1 MNYGLY
7 YDYKKIGDVLII
19 LFDAT
24 LESNHEE
31 KNGNVVSLFCDDK
44 LIGINIYEIS
54 KIIKIKAKG
63 FIPLINEKILDV
75 INTILLNANLE
86 PLSFLNNSGYVVARI
101 NEVFDHPTNKSMK
114 VCKLNIGDTVELQV
128 VSNLENIRE
137 NLLCVCALPF
147 AFLPNRKQMIPYS
160 VEGVDSCGIICTP
173 KDLQIKVPDSENKAL
188 ELDETYSVGIDFW
201 KY

>member
-7 YDYKKIGDVLII
+7 YDYRKIGDVLII

-31 KNGNVVSLFCDDK
+31 KNGNVVALFHDDK
-44 LIGINIYEIS
+44 LVGINIYEIS

-63 FIPLINEKILDV
+63 FIPSINEKILDV

-86 PLSFLNNSGYVVARI
+86 PLQMIKNSGYVVARI
-101 NEVFDHPTNKSMK
+101 NEVEEHPTNKNLK
-114 VCKLNIGDTVELQV
+114 ICKLNIDDVVPLQI
-128 VSNLENIRE
+128 VSGLENIRE

-160 VEGVDSCGIICTP
+160 AEGVDSYGIICTP
-173 KDLQIKVPDSENKAL
+173 KDLQFKVPDSENKAF